1 MTKSEILKLK
11 AQLAQV
17 EAGKAEQEYQ
27 IAQRLDEVE
36 RLEKSIESSD
46 LRITELKEVLKNN
59 K

>member
-36 RLEKSIESSD
+36 RIEKSIESSD
-46 LRITELKEVLKNN
+46 LKITELKKVLNN
-59 K
+59 L